1 MGWTHDYRDVSR
13 NHHSTAASG
22 QPSHSAVLSDE
33 LPERGQLL
41 AIPRILGR
49 RARWVSARLRHSARS

>member
-13 NHHSTAASG
+13 DHRDTTATG
-22 QPSHSAVLSDE
+22 RSAPTAGLH
-33 LPERGQLL
+33 RQGQLL
-41 AIPRILGR
+41 PIPRILGR

>member
-1 MGWTHDYRDVSR
+1 MSWTHDYRDVSHK
-13 NHHSTAASG
+13 HHSTTAS
-22 QPSHSAVLSDE
+22 QPPHPTVLSDD

-49 RARWVSARLRHSARS
+49 RARWVSARLRHSARN